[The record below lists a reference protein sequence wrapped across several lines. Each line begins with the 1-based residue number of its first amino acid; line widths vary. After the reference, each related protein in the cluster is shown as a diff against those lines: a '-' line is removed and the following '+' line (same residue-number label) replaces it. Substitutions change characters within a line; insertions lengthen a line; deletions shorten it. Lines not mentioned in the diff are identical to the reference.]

1 MDQPLEPRD
10 QAVIA
15 ASGRLPAAGRRALA
29 RRLALWQ
36 LALPATLFL
45 VVYFAVPLVM
55 LFWWTV
61 HPPGSL
67 GFTLTNFQR
76 LLGDAFFLETL
87 GLSLRLS
94 FEVTAITLLL
104 GLPLA
109 YLYRRRGQ
117 AWRLTILFI
126 TLLPLLT
133 SAVVRSFAWIVI
145 LGKQGLVNAALVG
158 LGVTDAPVRLLFT
171 VDGVRI
177 ALAQVQLPFMLLP
190 LINALEQ
197 IDPAYEQA
205 ALSLG
210 ASQARTFV
218 RVTVPLA
225 TPGIVAGAILNFALT
240 ISAFIT
246 PAMVGGGSFTVM
258 PTLIYQSTIVTL
270 DWPTAA
276 TTALILLIVALG
288 VVWAGM
294 ALARRYRYGSN
305 GG

>member
-1 MDQPLEPRD
+1 MDQPLESGD
-10 QAVIA
+10 QALI
-15 ASGRLPAAGRRALA
+15 PPPGRRSEG
-29 RRLALWQ
+29 RRRTFTRHLALWQ

-45 VVYFAVPLVM
+45 VVYFALPLAT
-55 LFWWTV
+55 LFWWSV
-61 HPPGSL
+61 HPPGSR
-67 GFTLTNFQR
+67 GFTLANFRR

-94 FEVTAITLLL
+94 LEVTAITLLL
-104 GLPLA
+104 GFPLA
-109 YLYRRRGQ
+109 YLYRRLGP

-133 SAVVRSFAWIVI
+133 SAVVRSFAWIVV

-158 LGVTDAPVRLLFT
+158 LGLVDAPVRLLFT
-171 VDGVRI
+171 VDGVRV

-190 LINALEQ
+190 LINTLDQ

-205 ALSLG
+205 ARSLG
-210 ASQARTFV
+210 ASQARTFL
-218 RVTVPLA
+218 RITVPLA
-225 TPGIVAGAILNFALT
+225 MPGIVAGAILNFALT

-276 TTALILLIVALG
+276 TTGLILLIVALA

-294 ALARRYRYGSN
+294 AVARRYRHGPVA
-305 GG
+305 G